1 MIIIKFKIVNIL
13 HSGRKGI
20 RNEET
25 TESKYDGLKGSTI
38 EMKDPESIKQFESL
52 DMRVYG
58 SNVYSW
64 WETSP
69 VIALSLNLKNQ
80 YVLETVNTIY
90 ILERLTEEKQDNE
103 Y

>member
-20 RNEET
+20 RNEKV
-25 TESKYDGLKGSTI
+25 TESKYEGLVNSIITTS
-38 EMKDPESIKQFESL
+38 DPIDIKQFEPL
-52 DMRVYG
+52 PMRVYG

-69 VIALSLNLKNQ
+69 VIGLSINMKHQ
-80 YVLETVNTIY
+80 YALETVNTIY
-90 ILERLTEEKQDNE
+90 ILERLTEEKQDDE

>member
-1 MIIIKFKIVNIL
+1 MNIL

-38 EMKDPESIKQFESL
+38 EMKDPEAIKQFESL

-69 VIALSLNLKNQ
+69 VIALSINLKNQ
-80 YVLETVNTIY
+80 YVLETINTIY
-90 ILERLTEEKQDNE
+90 ILERLTEEKQDDE

>member
-1 MIIIKFKIVNIL
+1 MIIKFKIVNIL

-20 RNEET
+20 RFEEVA
-25 TESKYDGLKGSTI
+25 ESKYEGLKGSTI
-38 EMKDPESIKQFESL
+38 TMGDPETIKQFESL

-58 SNVYSW
+58 SNMYSW

-69 VIALSLNLKNQ
+69 VIALSLNIKNQ

-90 ILERLTEEKQDNE
+90 ILERLTEVEQDDE
-103 Y
+103 H